1 MLWILVCFCCFQ
13 VLRMMTFVKLHMKS
27 FWLVLGLLGKLI
39 HLYIFCIKFS
49 HLTFMTFSS
58 CHLILNYAA
67 SVLIF
72 LLLILFIFCY
82 INSGLIV
89 PSKEKRKDKKSR
101 LMKKLGRSKNDNVV
115 NQSQRAPGLV
125 GLLETMRVQM
135 EVF

>member
-1 MLWILVCFCCFQ
+1 
-13 VLRMMTFVKLHMKS
+13 
-27 FWLVLGLLGKLI
+27 
-39 HLYIFCIKFS
+39 
-49 HLTFMTFSS
+49 MTFSS

-82 INSGLIV
+82 LNSGLIV